1 MPSLGPNEK
10 IKKHC
15 ALCGQLYNTYTLSG
29 YYVCD
34 DCLKKVQSYQKRYA
48 RTDITNNKKNKR
60 KK

>member
-15 ALCGQLYNTYTLSG
+15 ALCGQHYNTYTLSG

-34 DCLKKVQSYQKRYA
+34 DCLKKSSKLS
-48 RTDITNNKKNKR
+48 KKTWKNR
-60 KK
+60 